1 MRKITLI
8 LLLILPVK
16 TFGQTLKIDSLKT
29 VVRQFTDK
37 ASSVERDSSLTVSIY
52 TICSM
57 ISLAEPELRQ
67 VWTDSLNRFSKSSK
81 WNQSIA
87 YSYLAN
93 SRNYHLNG
101 YTTLAFKDMES
112 AIKLFR
118 QLGNEKMYIIA
129 FSNLAVIITNYF
141 YNRPISDQKTEKKYL
156 NYLSDGLVLM
166 KKQGNPGQV
175 ANLDLSL
182 MQYYFRHKN
191 YGRAKNYAIEAWEIT
206 KADPEKNFYQHF
218 VGKWYEGLCLVYS
231 GKKQEGFRIIN
242 EIKTIAQKPRKDGMD
257 KYFLTNNGLS
267 LGNYYL
273 EKKEYQNAIN
283 EAKIGEQALK
293 SMKLPTFDYALN
305 KIFYESYKNLGKP
318 QEALGYFEKM
328 QAYEQDSQHK
338 EALGQYLEWQ
348 LKYEDEKQKNQ
359 IQALENQQLTQTRNF
374 LSIGGV
380 LGLCIAGYVFFVNR
394 QLRKKNQEI
403 QEALLKGQTTERK
416 RMASELHD
424 NISNK
429 ILGVKMRVEL
439 LENENFTEKERKNY
453 DSTLRF
459 INEVYSDVRLVSHNL
474 LPEDLEKYGLIVAV
488 ENLVKMLNLID
499 RTRFDTKIQSK
510 QLSLSPRSEY
520 EIYSTILELVNNILK
535 HAQAK
540 NAIISILKEEKLLKI
555 SVKDNGIG
563 FNNHLNNMNTLGL
576 KNIHSR
582 IESLRGSV
590 KIMSDG
596 GTGTDVQ
603 LEVPM

>member
-1 MRKITLI
+1 MRNFILI
-8 LLLILPVK
+8 LLLVFPLKAI
-16 TFGQTLKIDSLKT
+16 GQTPKIDSLKN
-29 VVRQFTDK
+29 VVQQLTAK
-37 ASSVERDSSLTVSIY
+37 PVSVERDSFLTVSIY
-52 TICSM
+52 TICST

-67 VWTDSLNRFSKSSK
+67 VWTDSLGRFGKVSK
-81 WNQSIA
+81 WRQSMA
-87 YSYLAN
+87 YNHLAN

-101 YTTLAFKDMES
+101 YTTLAFKEMEL

-118 QLGNEKMYIIA
+118 QFGNEKMYMIA
-129 FSNLAVIITNYF
+129 FSNLSVIITNYF
-141 YNRPISDQKTEKKYL
+141 YNKPITDQQTEEKYL
-156 NYLSDGLVLM
+156 SYLLDGLALM
-166 KKQGNPGQV
+166 KKHGNPVQI
-175 ANLDLSL
+175 ANMDLSL
-182 MQYYFRHKN
+182 MQYYSRHKD
-191 YGRAKNYAIEAWEIT
+191 YKTARKYAIETWEVT
-206 KADPEKNFYQHF
+206 KTDPEKYFYQHY
-218 VGKWYEGLCLVYS
+218 VGKWCEGLYLAYS
-231 GKKQEGFRIIN
+231 GNEKAGFEIIN
-242 EIKTIAQKPRKDGMD
+242 QIKSIAQKPRADGLD

-305 KIFYESYKNLGKP
+305 KIFYEAYKNLVKP
-318 QEALGYFEKM
+318 QEALAYFEKM
-328 QAYEQDSQHK
+328 QLYEQDIQHK

-374 LSIGGV
+374 LSIGGLLI
-380 LGLCIAGYVFFVNR
+380 LGVVGYVFFVNR

-403 QEALLKGQTTERK
+403 QGALLQGQTMERK

-459 INEVYSDVRLVSHNL
+459 INEVYSDIRWVSHNL
-474 LPEDLEKYGLIVAV
+474 LPEELEKYGLIVAV
-488 ENLVKMLNLID
+488 ENLVKMLNLIGK
-499 RTRFDTKIQSK
+499 TQFDTQIQTK
-510 QLSLSPRSEY
+510 HVNLSPRIEY

-540 NAIISILKEEKLLKI
+540 NAIISIIKEEKLLKI
-555 SVKDNGIG
+555 SVKDNGKG
-563 FNNHLNNMNTLGL
+563 FDNRANGFDTLGL

-582 IESLRGSV
+582 IESLRGNV
-590 KIMSDG
+590 KIKNDG
-596 GTGTDVQ
+596 GTEVQ
-603 LEVPM
+603 LEIPV